1 MKKTAVTIL
10 ALMLISVSA
19 FAQSRV
25 NAKDILKSID
35 EGKAVSYR
43 GVEIIGDLDLTSI
56 QDKVADKNN
65 RRSRNS
71 TDIYW
76 YHVRSPL
83 IFADCTFKGDV
94 IAYYHDDWKNETHN
108 AVFHADVSFQGCK
121 VEGLSAFKYSKFH
134 EGANFARTTYRKEA
148 LFKYTEFSSEVSFA
162 ESVFSND
169 ANFKYTK
176 FPGKV
181 DFGNVKWIQL
191 DDPMRKA
198 INVRLAGES
207 RTKTVF
213 QWYTPPAH
221 AGAEGYF
228 SLEVFPHEISFVAL
242 SKNPASFAR
251 KAEWTFEA
259 DYVELTG
266 LNGWKSQKPSPWC
279 SKLDHFSEA
288 LGCKGRRYAR
298 WRFSF
303 LDLIDI
309 DGLYR

>member
-121 VEGLSAFKYSKFH
+121 FEGLSAFKYSKFH

-181 DFGNVKWIQL
+181 DFGNVKFQ
-191 DDPMRKA
+191 D
-198 INVRLAGES
+198 LANFKY
-207 RTKTVF
+207 TKFPRGVSFKNAVF
-213 QWYTPPAH
+213 QGDSIFKYAKFYEPFDFEGTEFEDSVDFKYTKL
-221 AGAEGYF
+221 EGK
-228 SLEVFPHEISFVAL
+228 SFTRYL
-242 SKNPASFAR
+242 LKNR
-251 KAEWTFEA
+251 K
-259 DYVELTG
+259 
-266 LNGWKSQKPSPWC
+266 
-279 SKLDHFSEA
+279 
-288 LGCKGRRYAR
+288 
-298 WRFSF
+298 
-303 LDLIDI
+303 
-309 DGLYR
+309 